1 MIEFDFHNLRG
12 ILAQPAGSFKDARC
26 LKAKKES
33 GFTANYQGQG
43 QSRNQRIGV
52 SPAKTQR
59 PQRKDRSE
67 LGVLGALAGVKSE
80 SEMSHVFKNLRN
92 LQNSQP

>member
-33 GFTANYQGQG
+33 GFTATTKDKDKAATKESEYLP
-43 QSRNQRIGV
+43 QR
-52 SPAKTQR
+52 
-59 PQRKDRSE
+59 RKDRKE
-67 LGVLGALAGVKSE
+67 KIVLNLAFLAPWRE
-80 SEMSHVFKNLRN
+80 
-92 LQNSQP
+92 